1 MPPKS
6 PALKGA
12 PPVKEPA
19 LKVFGNYFV
28 PEMRTVCALLELNE
42 IAYQADVI
50 DIFS

>member
-6 PALKGA
+6 PNMLKG
-12 PPVKEPA
+12 PIPGQKEVT

-42 IAYQADVI
+42 IQY
-50 DIFS
+50 